1 MMKKKYMTPVT
12 KVVKI
17 KFAGQLLAGSVD
29 GNADIDDGGGS
40 SENPNSLNVEFE

>member
-1 MMKKKYMTPVT
+1 MPHT

-29 GNADIDDGGGS
+29 GNADITGEGGS
-40 SENPNSLNVEFE
+40 SEEPQSLDAEFE